1 MGLLWPRF
9 LTPSFEYRVS
19 QKTEVFK
26 MNEEKSFV
34 VYKDLIVP
42 GPVTKAEHGK
52 RYGSVAG
59 LDDDELLGS
68 AELERAV
75 YQQEFGPI
83 LALPVKG
90 SRSGIRPVVDE
101 AGGVDFGAFGTV
113 DFKRLL
119 PEFDK
124 ARYKADKL
132 REQLRDLAIRMAI
145 VKERLPGRAKYLVL
159 KYLKMG
165 IIDLE
170 HISSFDMLC
179 LARLYLRARRLRDE
193 ICRLEKVS
201 ETRKMR
207 QLERF
212 LEVS

>member
-1 MGLLWPRF
+1 
-9 LTPSFEYRVS
+9 
-19 QKTEVFK
+19 
-26 MNEEKSFV
+26 MNKEKSFV

-42 GPVTKAEHGK
+42 GPVLSVEHGN
-52 RYGSVAG
+52 RYGTVAG
-59 LDDDELLGS
+59 LDDDELLGQ

-75 YQQEFGPI
+75 YLQEFGPL

-90 SRSGIRPVVDE
+90 SRSGIRPVIDE
-101 AGGVDFGAFGTV
+101 SGGVDFGAFGTV
-113 DFKRLL
+113 DFKRML

-132 REQLRDLAIRMAI
+132 REQLRDLMIRMAI

-165 IIDLE
+165 VIDLE
-170 HISSFDMLC
+170 QISSFDMLC
-179 LARLYLRARRLRDE
+179 LARLYLRVRRLRDE

-201 ETRKMR
+201 ETRRQK

-212 LEVS
+212 LEV